1 MFWQQ
6 LVNGL
11 TAGTT
16 YSLVALGYT
25 LVFGVLEIINMAH
38 AEIFMIGAF
47 IGLLL
52 VTTTGCPIWL
62 AIIGAMVGAGLLG
75 WALERL
81 ALRPLRKQGASHL
94 APLISTIGVSILLM
108 NLALMIFG
116 PQSTRFPSSIEPKFF
131 SLFGAVNISLLQIV
145 ILGISLV
152 LMLALKVLLVR
163 TRLGKALRAVA
174 ENPDAAG
181 LMGVNVATVMVIT
194 VVIASAL
201 GGAAGVLVGLQFNA
215 VSATMGIAYG
225 LKGLAIIIVGG
236 MGNVAGAV
244 AGGLLLGAAEGLAIA
259 YVGSSYRDAV
269 AFILLIAVLL
279 IKPSGIFGKF
289 EGRKG

>member
-131 SLFGAVNISLLQIV
+131 SLFGTVNISLLQIV
-145 ILGISLV
+145 ILGISLA

-181 LMGVNVATVMVIT
+181 LMGVNVASVMVIT

-244 AGGLLLGAAEGLAIA
+244 VGGLLLGAAEVLAIA
-259 YVGSSYRDAV
+259 YIGSSYRDAV
-269 AFILLIAVLL
+269 AFIMLIVVLL

>member
-6 LVNGL
+6 VVNGL
-11 TAGTT
+11 TAGAT
-16 YSLVALGYT
+16 YALVAAGYT

-52 VTTTGCPIWL
+52 VTGTCCPVW
-62 AIIGAMVGAGLLG
+62 AAVAGAMIGAGLLG

-81 ALRPLRKQGASHL
+81 ALRPLRKQGVSHL
-94 APLISTIGVSILLM
+94 APLISTIGVSIFLM
-108 NLALMIFG
+108 SLAMKIFG
-116 PQSTRFPSSIEPKFF
+116 PQSVRFPASVEPRFF
-131 SLFGAVNISLLQIV
+131 NLFGTVNISLLQIV
-145 ILGISLV
+145 ILGISLALV
-152 LMLALKVLLVR
+152 AALKVLLAR

-174 ENPDAAG
+174 ENPEAAG
-181 LMGVNVATVMVIT
+181 LMGVNVNSVMAAA
-194 VVIASAL
+194 VVMASAL

-215 VSATMGIAYG
+215 VSPTMGIAYG

-236 MGNVAGAV
+236 MGSVAGAV
-244 AGGLLLGAAEGLAIA
+244 AGGLLLGAAEVLAIA
-259 YVGSSYRDAV
+259 YIGSSYRDAV
-269 AFILLIAVLL
+269 AFIILIAVLL
-279 IKPSGIFGKF
+279 IKPSGIFGKL